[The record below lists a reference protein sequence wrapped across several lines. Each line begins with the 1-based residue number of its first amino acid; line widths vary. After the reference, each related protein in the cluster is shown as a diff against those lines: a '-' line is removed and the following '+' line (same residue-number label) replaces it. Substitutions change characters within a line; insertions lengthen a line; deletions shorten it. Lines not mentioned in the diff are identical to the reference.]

1 MEILIITA
9 KDLVVLLWNIFL
21 ATILLWLLSH
31 MIMSII
37 KTLFCDIELKLY
49 RTWKKKLKSICLT
62 SIISDDEIKKYL
74 NELKK
79 SEKV

>member
-21 ATILLWLLSH
+21 ATLLLWLLSH

-37 KTLFCDIELKLY
+37 KTLFCDIEFKLY
-49 RTWKKKLKSICLT
+49 RTWKKKLKSK
-62 SIISDDEIKKYL
+62 ISDDEIKKYL

>member
-49 RTWKKKLKSICLT
+49 RTWKKKLKSI
-62 SIISDDEIKKYL
+62 ISDDEIKKYL

-79 SEKV
+79 TEKV

>member
-37 KTLFCDIELKLY
+37 KTFFCDIELKLY
-49 RTWKKKLKSICLT
+49 RTWKKKLKSI
-62 SIISDDEIKKYL
+62 ISDDEIKKYL

-79 SEKV
+79 TEKV